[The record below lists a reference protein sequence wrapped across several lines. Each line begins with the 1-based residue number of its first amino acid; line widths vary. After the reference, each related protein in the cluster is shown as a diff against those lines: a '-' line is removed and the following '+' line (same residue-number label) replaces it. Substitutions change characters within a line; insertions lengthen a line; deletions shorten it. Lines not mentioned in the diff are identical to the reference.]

1 MFSRYHTAAKLCSDG
16 AHPLLAAVKTRDFPS
31 VTEQLRAGVSPSTAG
46 YMVKYDPPPHGSV
59 SPVPVLYDSFPLFLA
74 ARNDDAEMCQLLL
87 DAGAHVNQVDA
98 VHPESALVAAARD
111 NHVDAAR
118 VLLRHP
124 DVDVNGAGDYHNCPL
139 YYAVRAAE
147 YGLSTELLQL
157 FLKNLRL
164 DVNRMFV
171 DLEQCPLVYACVH
184 DLPDVANLLLA
195 DSRIDVN
202 SGLPLLTACEHGS
215 DEMIDI
221 LLEDGRV
228 NVHAALEDG
237 LTALHFA
244 VLRDDGGACAKRL
257 MFHGADASATT
268 TELQA
273 TAGQM
278 LFSKYRQDKE
288 VDAVALSLWFNW
300 VNGWAP
306 IRIGARLGNV
316 DEMRRMLRKGMLS
329 DELQTVEIM
338 LALEESRQLEG
349 KETTEFLKDVFGGW
363 SRKMHWCYSEDVRE
377 AVKTILL
384 VDNRLAAIAGESTPV
399 LPTEMWSYMLQFVRR
414 MWWN

>member
-1 MFSRYHTAAKLCSDG
+1 MFSRYHTAAKLRSDG
-16 AHPLLAAVKTRDFPS
+16 AHPLLAAVQTREVQS
-31 VTEQLRAGVSPSTAG
+31 VTEQLRAGVSPSTVG

-59 SPVPVLYDSFPLFLA
+59 SPVPKLYSSFPLLLA
-74 ARNDDAEMCQLLL
+74 ARKNDAGMCQLLL
-87 DAGAHVNQVDA
+87 DAGAQVNQVDG
-98 VHPESALVAAARD
+98 VLPQTALVAAAI
-111 NHVDAAR
+111 NNLVDAAR

-124 DVDVNGAGDYHNCPL
+124 EVDVNGPGDYHNCPL

-147 YGLSTELLQL
+147 YGLSTELLQS
-157 FLKNLRL
+157 FLENKQL
-164 DVNRMFV
+164 DVNRAIF
-171 DLEQCPLVYACVH
+171 DDASSLVFACLH
-184 DLPDVANLLLA
+184 DMSGVAKLFLS
-195 DSRIDVN
+195 DPRTEVN
-202 SGLPLLTACEHGS
+202 SGFPLLAACEHGS

-228 NVHAALEDG
+228 DVHAAREDG
-237 LTALHFA
+237 LTALHLA

-268 TELQA
+268 TALQA

-278 LFSKYRQDKE
+278 FFSKYRHNKD
-288 VDAVALSLWFNW
+288 VDALALSLWFNW

-316 DEMRRMLRKGMLS
+316 DEMRRMLRKGTLS
-329 DELQTVEIM
+329 DELPTVEIM

-349 KETTEFLKDVFGGW
+349 SETTEFLKDVFGGW

-399 LPTEMWSYMLQFVRR
+399 LPTDMWFCILQFVRR